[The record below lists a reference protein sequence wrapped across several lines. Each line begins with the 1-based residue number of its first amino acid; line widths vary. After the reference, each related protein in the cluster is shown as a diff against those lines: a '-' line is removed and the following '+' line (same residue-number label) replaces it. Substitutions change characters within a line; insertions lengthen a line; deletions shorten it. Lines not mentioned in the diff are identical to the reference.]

1 MFGIKSQ
8 ITPQVFIKPL
18 YFQLYLLMALLGQE
32 LDFMMGINPLEIVW
46 ILRNRQ
52 NIHQMDLDFI
62 WAADDLE
69 PTHKHFIKACNF
81 PESTKRSKKKK
92 I

>member
-32 LDFMMGINPLEIVW
+32 LDFMMGINPLKIVW
-46 ILRNRQ
+46 IL
-52 NIHQMDLDFI
+52 
-62 WAADDLE
+62 
-69 PTHKHFIKACNF
+69 
-81 PESTKRSKKKK
+81 
-92 I
+92 